1 MSTPDSCAQS
11 SEHVSSKPCV
21 PNKDK
26 KWYERDGY
34 IITFAVIIMVDLGP
48 SEFQL
53 LPPQL
58 QHLRNSCLLQ
68 YILLVITQMYTHT
81 FMVTRTKV

>member
-1 MSTPDSCAQS
+1 MGQILE
-11 SEHVSSKPCV
+11 SEI
-21 PNKDK
+21 K
-26 KWYERDGY
+26 KKEEKAGIEHPRKSG
-34 IITFAVIIMVDLGP
+34 A